1 MEESLALPA
10 EVTALARV
18 ALQVRA
24 AQEILGMAEMVVLS
38 EATVMMAEKEWV
50 EQVVVYLL
58 EAGKEELQNT

>member
-1 MEESLALPA
+1 MEVSLALPA

-18 ALQVRA
+18 ALQERE